1 MCPEA
6 DVGDS
11 GTVNGVVYTKRSE
24 SQMRSLVE
32 EPTVLVTTC
41 TSGVT
46 NMAGMFY
53 QASSFNQLI
62 DSWDTS
68 QVTNMAGM
76 FQEAYEFNQP
86 IGSWDTSQV
95 TNMAGMFFGA
105 SEFNQPIGNWTTSQV
120 TNMAGMFNGAFE
132 FNQDLSSW
140 CVTNIV
146 SEPKDFS
153 TYCPLVPSNKPQWG
167 KCPVPDDE

>member
-11 GTVNGVVYTKRSE
+11 GTVNGVLYTKRSE

-32 EPTVLVTTC
+32 EPTFLVTTC

-46 NMAGMFY
+46 NMAGMF
-53 QASSFNQLI
+53 
-62 DSWDTS
+62 
-68 QVTNMAGM
+68 AG
-76 FQEAYEFNQP
+76 A
-86 IGSWDTSQV
+86 
-95 TNMAGMFFGA
+95 A
-105 SEFNQPIGNWTTSQV
+105 EFNQPIGNWDTSQV
-120 TNMAGMFNGAFE
+120 TDMQLMFSDATVFNQPIGNWNTSQVTDMSQMFAAAYF

-146 SEPKDFS
+146 SEPEYFS
-153 TYCPLVPSNKPQWG
+153 SSLVPSNKPQWG
-167 KCPVPDDE
+167 KCPVPDDEYDEYDEDDE